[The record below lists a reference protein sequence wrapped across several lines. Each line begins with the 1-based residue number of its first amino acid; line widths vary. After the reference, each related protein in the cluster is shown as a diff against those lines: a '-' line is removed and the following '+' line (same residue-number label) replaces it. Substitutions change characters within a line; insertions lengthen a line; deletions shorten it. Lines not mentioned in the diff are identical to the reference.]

1 MNESATHQNVVVTDV
16 HMPFW
21 SMVVF
26 MVKWSIAAIP
36 AVIILVT
43 ITFLSATAVSALLS
57 SSRLTSHEVSYPVA
71 DQQSVPTYSTNAVT
85 PVANQTNRPQVGDR
99 CKGSTEPEKCMELE
113 RRLQTETPEQRAA
126 RQKALEAERQENMRK
141 VQ

>member
-1 MNESATHQNVVVTDV
+1 MSESSSDQRVVVTDV

-43 ITFLSATAVSALLS
+43 IVVLS
-57 SSRLTSHEVSYPVA
+57 SAAISSMSSGRFNRHEVDYEPAERPDVLA
-71 DQQSVPTYSTNAVT
+71 PQSTPETTTYSQTTNAPT
-85 PVANQTNRPQVGDR
+85 LADR
-99 CKGSTEPEKCMELE
+99 CKGSPEPEKCMELE
-113 RRLQTETPEQRAA
+113 NRLAAETPEQKAA
-126 RQKALEAERQENMRK
+126 RQKDLEEERRAKMAE